1 MGVNMSFSG
10 VEWDGWTVEHS
21 WTCTINSPPPS
32 SEMSAAERRKY
43 GIEEIPV
50 NKIKERAAELGIS
63 SAMVKEHLELDE
75 PLYVINRGVEIE
87 RHPTRVGRTDIDSY
101 KSEFERRAR
110 RRNE

>member
-1 MGVNMSFSG
+1 MGNIIKMKWKQKG
-10 VEWDGWTVEHS
+10 
-21 WTCTINSPPPS
+21 
-32 SEMSAAERRKY
+32 MSAAEMREY

-50 NKIKERAAELGIS
+50 SKIEERAAELGIS

-75 PLYVINRGVEIE
+75 PLYIANRGVE
-87 RHPTRVGRTDIDSY
+87 HPTRVGRTDIDSY

>member
-1 MGVNMSFSG
+1 MGNIIKMKWKQKG
-10 VEWDGWTVEHS
+10 
-21 WTCTINSPPPS
+21 
-32 SEMSAAERRKY
+32 MSAAEMREY

-50 NKIKERAAELGIS
+50 SKIEERAAELGIS

-75 PLYVINRGVEIE
+75 PLYIANRGVEIE

>member
-21 WTCTINSPPPS
+21 QITINSPPLP
-32 SEMSAAERRKY
+32 EGMSAAEMREY

-75 PLYVINRGVEIE
+75 PLYIANRGVEIE